1 MLLDRRTFDGAI
13 GAKHA
18 AIAFLGFQQSPAR
31 LAIIE
36 KLAGIGRHGFCF
48 GMTAVRTRNG
58 RFENYSTHFFSALTE
73 DGYPAFFVASVN

>member
-31 LAIIE
+31 LA
-36 KLAGIGRHGFCF
+36 KK
-48 GMTAVRTRNG
+48 NWQ
-58 RFENYSTHFFSALTE
+58 
-73 DGYPAFFVASVN
+73 ASVGMVSVSA